1 MPRIDASSL
10 DRRLRAGEI
19 VRLSKAQWG
28 RFAVRFE
35 VVERHDT
42 RLAGDLLLVRRDR
55 LWAAI
60 ERPAPGQRVMRP
72 LNDRRSARAFVAER
86 LALYDRVWDGCGC
99 KIDYFS

>member
-1 MPRIDASSL
+1 MPRIDASTL
-10 DRRLRAGEI
+10 DRRLGAGEI
-19 VRLSKAQWG
+19 VLLSKAQWG
-28 RFAVRFE
+28 RLAVRFE

-55 LWAAI
+55 LWAAV

-72 LNDRRSARAFVAER
+72 LNDRQNARAFVAER

>member
-1 MPRIDASSL
+1 MPRIDAKTL
-10 DRRLRAGEI
+10 ERRLGAGEI

-35 VVERHDT
+35 VIERHDT

-55 LWAAI
+55 LWAAV
-60 ERPAPGQRVMRP
+60 ERPAPGKRVMRP
-72 LNDRRSARAFVAER
+72 LNDRQSARAFVAER